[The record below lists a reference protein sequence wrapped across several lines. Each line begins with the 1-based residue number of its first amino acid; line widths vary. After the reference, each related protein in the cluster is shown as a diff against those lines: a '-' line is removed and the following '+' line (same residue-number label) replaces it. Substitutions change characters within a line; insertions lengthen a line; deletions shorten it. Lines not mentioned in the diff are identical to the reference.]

1 MKDMILR
8 SASLVFLSLF
18 FATAAPAA
26 SAPDAVWSVEGGE
39 LRLEQ
44 LRGKVVY
51 LDFWASW
58 CAPCR
63 KSFPFMNELQTRYG
77 EQGLVVVAVNL
88 DKDRKLVEQFL
99 AKYPAQFTVAYDPKG
114 ETAERFGLKGMPS
127 SYLIDRDGEI
137 RLSHVG
143 FRDEDSRE
151 LEAGIRNVLE
161 H

>member
-1 MKDMILR
+1 MKNTILR

-18 FATAAPAA
+18 FVTAAPAA
-26 SAPDAVWSVEGGE
+26 PAPDAIWSVEGGE

-44 LRGKVVY
+44 LRGKVIY

-88 DKDRKLVEQFL
+88 DKDQKLVEQFL

-114 ETAERFGLKGMPS
+114 ETAERFGVKGMPS

-143 FRDEDSRE
+143 FRDKDRSE
-151 LEAGIRNVLE
+151 LETGIRDVLE
-161 H
+161 N